1 MPLFNLSLFAKS
13 RSTVESRGRCNGA
26 MPTSG
31 LYALLQKARPGWSS
45 KDLLKVYQ
53 KLQKVSI
60 TDGESLARAVS
71 EGSLNQVLA
80 AAGERKLKPST
91 LQLLRLASRDP
102 TRGHREAVRVE
113 PLQPKRCFCG
123 SCIRVPLCK
132 PRGPSSQLLKLPSVG
147 CSLPPLMPSKRRVM
161 VPLPRIKS
169 EPCFGHL
176 KRRSAGEHHKG
187 RNGLQSSNS
196 VGHLRVP
203 ALPALVEPRVFD
215 PPLHPPVHRL
225 PIRASVEELTEEP
238 TEWQRYWEAT
248 KLEGRLET
256 VEEGSWVPSAL
267 SSRASSNSFNSYLT
281 FVGKKGPDA
290 PESDEVI
297 GEFEEALCTQESYR
311 MSFDGSDS
319 DDSLEEAEVTVHPM
333 PPRLQSS
340 TRTIFGSKTQG
351 LLFSGEQPT
360 LEPSTEAAC

>member
-1 MPLFNLSLFAKS
+1 MFYTAEEVNTLVVKLEKNVARQIATVDSAVKGVAAERDLLSTAEATRDLLLKAVKGEKEYLDQANFKWMPLFNLSLFAKS

-60 TDGESLARAVS
+60 TEPLALESF
-71 EGSLNQVLA
+71 LA

-161 VPLPRIKS
+161 VPLPRIK
-169 EPCFGHL
+169 
-176 KRRSAGEHHKG
+176 RSAGEHHKG

-203 ALPALVEPRVFD
+203 ALPALVEPRD
-215 PPLHPPVHRL
+215 GGL
-225 PIRASVEELTEEP
+225 
-238 TEWQRYWEAT
+238 RY
-248 KLEGRLET
+248 
-256 VEEGSWVPSAL
+256 
-267 SSRASSNSFNSYLT
+267 
-281 FVGKKGPDA
+281 
-290 PESDEVI
+290 
-297 GEFEEALCTQESYR
+297 
-311 MSFDGSDS
+311 
-319 DDSLEEAEVTVHPM
+319 
-333 PPRLQSS
+333 
-340 TRTIFGSKTQG
+340 
-351 LLFSGEQPT
+351 
-360 LEPSTEAAC
+360 